1 MANHG
6 KILIVDT
13 NFQVRRIL
21 CEILERAGYE
31 PAGYSSLAH
40 CIEAQ
45 NSEIDGDLFV
55 LDCPV
60 QEMTINDAVGSIR
73 NNGFEKP
80 VLLISGT
87 GQPDLDHSSLDV
99 HFLPKPFSGSKL
111 LDMVQLLISNTP

>member
-1 MANHG
+1 MAQHG
-6 KILIVDT
+6 KILIVDA

-45 NSEIDGDLFV
+45 DAEISGDLFV

-60 QEMTINDAVGSIR
+60 HEMTINDAVGSIR

-80 VLLISGT
+80 VLLISGML
-87 GQPDLDHSSLDV
+87 QPDLDQEALDV

-111 LDMVQLLISNTP
+111 LDLVQLLISNTP